1 MKLINKNN
9 KSKELREEVQE
20 KVIMNEMLSLKECTE
35 LLEYSINTLE
45 RTLGNTKVNGGE
57 NERE

>member
-9 KSKELREEVQE
+9 KSKELSEEVQE

-45 RTLGNTKVNGGE
+45 RTLDNTKVNGGK

>member
-9 KSKELREEVQE
+9 KSKELSEEVQE
-20 KVIMNEMLSLKECTE
+20 KVTMNEMLSLKECIE

-45 RTLGNTKVNGGE
+45 RTLDNTKVNGGK